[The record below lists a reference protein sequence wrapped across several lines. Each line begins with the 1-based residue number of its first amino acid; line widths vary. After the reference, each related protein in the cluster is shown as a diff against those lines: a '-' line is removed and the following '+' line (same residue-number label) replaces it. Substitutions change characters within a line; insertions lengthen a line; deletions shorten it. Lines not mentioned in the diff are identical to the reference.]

1 MKRSISLRK
10 LWTLYNEWENCM
22 LDSVKSIYHH
32 YFPYYVEAKLKE
44 TIKK

>member
-22 LDSVKSIYHH
+22 LPEVKSIYHH
-32 YFPYYVEAKLKE
+32 YFPYYVEAELKKQ
-44 TIKK
+44 TKK